1 MQEVEEEQREL
12 CRHRD
17 PKAVPARAAE
27 VKVREVL
34 VPSKTA
40 TACVAKVEYPTGM
53 TKVGDVEAT
62 NSDYDVKDSADA
74 DEVCNGGETG
84 SKSFL
89 KHGIQEGKIS

>member
-40 TACVAKVEYPTGM
+40 TACVAKVEYPAGM

-62 NSDYDVKDSADA
+62 NSDYNVEDSADA

-84 SKSFL
+84 NKACSKPTY
-89 KHGIQEGKIS
+89 KKGR